1 MGNGVEV
8 QLDTRR
14 EDDGGE
20 AVSVEGKGALPLMDE
35 AQKTVDLHVGDV
47 AAILEPETIEVD
59 QGADFAIEGTLGVL
73 LHLQ

>member
-1 MGNGVEV
+1 M
-8 QLDTRR
+8 
-14 EDDGGE
+14 
-20 AVSVEGKGALPLMDE
+20 PLMDE